1 MDQEKTKVW
10 AHRGASGY
18 APENTLDAFR
28 KAVEMGADGI
38 ELDVQMTKDGELV
51 VIHDE
56 TIDRVSNGKGW
67 VKDYTYEELKKF
79 NFNKTHQE
87 YTKEEIP
94 TLEQV
99 YLLIKPTNLTI
110 NVEIK
115 TGIVFYPGIEERVLE
130 RSIAF
135 YHDALGLEP
144 VRRKEAAD
152 GSFILTFLG
161 DGKTEFQLELTWL
174 RDHPQKYDLGEC
186 EFHLALAVE
195 DMEKAHAL
203 HEKLGCICYEN
214 PAMGIYFISDP
225 DGYWIEIIPTK

>member
-1 MDQEKTKVW
+1 MFTFN
-10 AHRGASGY
+10 H
-18 APENTLDAFR
+18 
-28 KAVEMGADGI
+28 
-38 ELDVQMTKDGELV
+38 
-51 VIHDE
+51 
-56 TIDRVSNGKGW
+56 
-67 VKDYTYEELKKF
+67 F
-79 NFNKTHQE
+79 NFNVTD
-87 YTKEEIP
+87 
-94 TLEQV
+94 L
-99 YLLIKPTNLTI
+99 N
-110 NVEIK
+110 
-115 TGIVFYPGIEERVLE
+115 

-186 EFHLALAVE
+186 EFHLALAGE